1 MTSGIP
7 SGARPFGIECRS
19 RAELGARFGDAVMGF
34 SKLLKITFFYALL
47 TPAFLSATN
56 SPAAIVAQ
64 PVSVPEEY
72 EIAGGPS
79 LAFANSG
86 SVAYSGA
93 GSLKLNPGMLALE
106 KQYNVAGGYHW
117 PAFGREFYKLGV
129 VDSKSSPIAA
139 GVSYTS
145 LMEADDSTFGGEQP
159 VSGRYVTRRIG
170 LGAAYAFH
178 TLSIGVAGQWTEAG
192 PLGSGVEVDT
202 KAEDAVRGTS
212 LNVGAVGLLTPTLRL
227 GASVEGLANKS
238 VNSNAPRYL
247 RVGLASLLSQGQ
259 TSLHLDWQRRE
270 TLQSEVASEQMLT
283 GSFSVKVYDYLR
295 LLGGYGKD
303 PQSGHLRETAAAGIA
318 LVGPKVSFSYTASRP
333 DLRFEESHQ
342 SINMNLELSM

>member
-1 MTSGIP
+1 
-7 SGARPFGIECRS
+7 
-19 RAELGARFGDAVMGF
+19 MGF
-34 SKLLKITFFYALL
+34 GKLQKVTVFSAFFTQSLL
-47 TPAFLSATN
+47 TATIGR
-56 SPAAIVAQ
+56 AVTVVQ

-145 LMEADDSTFGGEQP
+145 LLKADDSTFGGEQS

-202 KAEDAVRGTS
+202 KSDDAVRGTS
-212 LNVGAVGLLTPTLRL
+212 LNVGVVGLLTPTLRF

-238 VNSNAPRYL
+238 VNSNAPRYT
-247 RVGLASLLSQGQ
+247 RVGLASLFAQGQ

-270 TLQSEVASEQMLT
+270 ILESEVDSEQMLT
-283 GSFSVKVYDYLR
+283 GSFSIKVYDYLR